1 MLSVMTFNV
10 GVFVTVL
17 FGVLVGE
24 LFLGRFS
31 QGTSWQEG
39 TCHGG

>member
-1 MLSVMTFNV
+1 MTFNV
-10 GVFVTVL
+10 GVFVVVG

-24 LFLGRFS
+24 LLFERFS
-31 QGTSWQEG
+31 QGTSGWQEG